1 MTLEI
6 ICDLPFGFPINNM
19 ISLTWGVC
27 TKNKHLER
35 SRISDSKTKIKFH
48 SRTGSAKTPCL
59 HLESKSYLLKEMF
72 ELFLTRMDTAKKI
85 LDCFGPVKTPA
96 KHVLLVHI
104 NLSPRLNIHQGLKIG
119 CICSTHQHLKMP
131 NCEHWTLIAELAQH
145 SALVIGKIHSS
156 SLVDA
161 MKPHA
166 RFQYSPV
173 LKIDS
178 IFKTHVR

>member
-1 MTLEI
+1 MFRISGKQWFNDFVLQMTVLNDREFSI
-6 ICDLPFGFPINNM
+6 AKQKSNSIQELARR
-19 ISLTWGVC
+19 
-27 TKNKHLER
+27 KHLVYTGNR
-35 SRISDSKTKIKFH
+35 NLICWKKCLKFFWLAWI
-48 SRTGSAKTPCL
+48 R
-59 HLESKSYLLKEMF
+59 
-72 ELFLTRMDTAKKI
+72 KKI
-85 LDCFGPVKTPA
+85 LHCFGPVKTPA
-96 KHVLLVHI
+96 KHVLLVNI
-104 NLSPRLNIHQGLKIG
+104 SLSPRLNIHQGLKIG

-161 MKPHA
+161 LKPHA
-166 RFQYSPV
+166 HFQYSPV